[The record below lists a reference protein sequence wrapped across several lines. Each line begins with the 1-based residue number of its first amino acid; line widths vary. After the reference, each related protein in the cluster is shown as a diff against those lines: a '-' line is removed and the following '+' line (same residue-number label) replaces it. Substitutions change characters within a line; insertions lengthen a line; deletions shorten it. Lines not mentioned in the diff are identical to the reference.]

1 MKKRFLCLFCACLM
15 LFGMTGCHTGG
26 ETVDSDTSEQINNE
40 DVNLFEG
47 QTAPDVM
54 TVPDSLSDITMGD
67 WVFWD
72 TKDPYLAETV
82 SWNEDIGNGFVVTLT
97 QTGFQY
103 SVHEMRNALML
114 DESFSDDYIFADTLH
129 ENHFSNVVQN
139 LGGFTSYL
147 VTSSV
152 NGLLKEHIED
162 EEVHED
168 YDDLYLALSQ
178 DFSAYVNPSG
188 IEAQI
193 YVDDLTA
200 DSQARVYEII
210 AATFGPDFA
219 EYLVCG
225 DDVDGL
231 DDEGL
236 DIAAGNRDDTVTVG
250 ETVYRF
256 TRELSSKDD
265 GYVVVLTGAV
275 KSTPSESNFVY
286 YTDSYVDA
294 YASSPMTL
302 STVLANDE
310 LEDYASD
317 NFNNS
322 FYGYFSNYSQSPTGY
337 LLSLPLSM
345 SYYEM
350 RGSDGTT
357 VYSTQMSMYGVGEEV
372 TDDTSKIRRMDAAYM
387 VTLKDEE
394 LYRLM
399 LTISGQTTARVIDD
413 KELTDENRQVLYNEA
428 AESLKYFFGDDIVV
442 SFEEPGQSEEDSTS
456 EQDVSVA
463 SFTLDAELYGG
474 KASLSGVMAVT
485 EQDGYRWV
493 DWTVSVVG

>member
-1 MKKRFLCLFCACLM
+1 MKKRLLCFFCACCM
-15 LFGMTGCHTGG
+15 LFSMTGCHS
-26 ETVDSDTSEQINNE
+26 ENEPVSSDVSEQLNNE

-54 TVPDSLSDITMGD
+54 TVPDSVSDTTMGD
-67 WVFWD
+67 WLFWSTD
-72 TKDPYLAETV
+72 DPYLAESV

-103 SVHEMRNALML
+103 SVHEIRNALMS
-114 DESFSDDYIFADTLH
+114 DESFSDTYIFADTLH
-129 ENHFSNVVQN
+129 ENHFSNMVQN
-139 LGGFTSYL
+139 LGGFTSYI

-152 NGLLKEHIED
+152 NGLLKEHA
-162 EEVHED
+162 EESEIHED

-193 YVDDLTA
+193 YVEDLTA
-200 DSQARVYEII
+200 ESQARVYEII

-236 DIAAGNRDDTVTVG
+236 DIMAGNRDDTVAVG

-256 TRELSSKDD
+256 TRTLSSKDD
-265 GYVVVLTGAV
+265 GYVVALTGEV

-294 YASSPMTL
+294 YASSPMRL
-302 STVLANDE
+302 SDVLANEDI
-310 LEDYASD
+310 EDYASD
-317 NFNNS
+317 DFNNG
-322 FYGYFSNYSQSPTGY
+322 FYEYFSNYSQSPTGY

-350 RGSDGTT
+350 RGNDGTT
-357 VYSTQMSMYGVGEEV
+357 VYSTQMSMYGLGEEV
-372 TDDTSKIRRMDAAYM
+372 TDETSKVRRMDVAYM
-387 VTLKDEE
+387 VTLKDDD

-399 LTISGQTTARVIDD
+399 LTMSGQTTARTMDD
-413 KELTDENRQVLYNEA
+413 KELTEENCQALYQEA
-428 AESLKYFFGDDIVV
+428 AESLKYFFGEDIVV
-442 SFEEPGQSEEDSTS
+442 SFEASDDQTT
-456 EQDVSVA
+456 EQDVPVA
-463 SFTLDAELYGG
+463 SFSFDAALYGG
-474 KASLSGVMAVT
+474 TASLSGVMAVT